1 MLRCDVY
8 DYTFSERK
16 VSEVICLNCGKE
28 IDNDLQVCPF
38 CGNLVEAFDDSVY
51 FEKPLSGYSEESYEE
66 GFAPV
71 EIYAQEENYGEGE
84 YAGDYDEHEDYE
96 EEFVDDDPVYGK
108 AKKGKKFS
116 VPNVS
121 MPKVSMPALPLSTI
135 LSALCLL
142 LSLVCLI
149 SIKGVQKDIE
159 ESNKNLIS
167 NMNSIYASVSALDD
181 RLASM
186 DSTIAGVQN
195 EAYNQLASQSIVIS
209 KDITALT
216 GPVTEGKY
224 NVMFIINAKG
234 NLNLNDSFDWQKYN
248 QVTGG
253 WESIV
258 FTGNAT
264 TNEQYGL
271 RLENVF
277 NREENHYESKLW
289 ANGITPEAAGTYRCV
304 IKDATGITKTSA
316 QATVQVG

>member
-1 MLRCDVY
+1 M
-8 DYTFSERK
+8 
-16 VSEVICLNCGKE
+16 ICPYCGKE
-28 IDNDLQVCPF
+28 IDSDIRVCPY
-38 CGNLVEAFDDSVY
+38 CANLIEYVEDTEY
-51 FEKPLSGYSEESYEE
+51 YEESPGEYVEE
-66 GFAPV
+66 GYA
-71 EIYAQEENYGEGE
+71 EGYGHEETYAEDEEYAQQ
-84 YAGDYDEHEDYE
+84 
-96 EEFVDDDPVYGK
+96 FVDDDPVLGSR
-108 AKKGKKFS
+108 KKFGGLGKKVS
-116 VPNVS
+116 KPSVS
-121 MPKVSMPALPLSTI
+121 MPRTPKASGLPLSTV
-135 LSALCLL
+135 LSVVCCLI
-142 LSLVCLI
+142 SLFCLI

-159 ESNKNLIS
+159 ENNKTLLNNI
-167 NMNSIYASVSALDD
+167 NSVYSSVSALDD
-181 RLASM
+181 RLASL
-186 DSTIAGVQN
+186 DTTLAGVQN

-248 QVTGG
+248 QITGG

-271 RLENVF
+271 RLENAF

-316 QATVQVG
+316 EASVQVG

>member
-1 MLRCDVY
+1 VH
-8 DYTFSERK
+8 
-16 VSEVICLNCGKE
+16 KE
-28 IDNDLQVCPF
+28 IQ
-38 CGNLVEAFDDSVY
+38 DSNV
-51 FEKPLSGYSEESYEE
+51 KLNSTMS
-66 GFAPV
+66 
-71 EIYAQEENYGEGE
+71 
-84 YAGDYDEHEDYE
+84 
-96 EEFVDDDPVYGK
+96 
-108 AKKGKKFS
+108 S
-116 VPNVS
+116 V
-121 MPKVSMPALPLSTI
+121 
-135 LSALCLL
+135 
-142 LSLVCLI
+142 
-149 SIKGVQKDIE
+149 
-159 ESNKNLIS
+159 
-167 NMNSIYASVSALDD
+167 YASVASLDE
-181 RLASM
+181 RLANM

-253 WESIV
+253 WESLV

-277 NREENHYESKLW
+277 NREEQHYESKLW

-304 IKDATGITKTSA
+304 IKDATGITKISA
-316 QATVQVG
+316 EASVQVG

>member
-1 MLRCDVY
+1 M
-8 DYTFSERK
+8 
-16 VSEVICLNCGKE
+16 ICLNCGKE
-28 IDNDLQVCPF
+28 LDNDLRVCPY
-38 CGNLVEAFDDSVY
+38 CGNLVEVFDDSVY
-51 FEKPLSGYSEESYEE
+51 FEEPASEYVEGGYEEGYAPEESYAPIEPVREE
-66 GFAPV
+66 Y
-71 EIYAQEENYGEGE
+71 YAE
-84 YAGDYDEHEDYE
+84 DYDEEHYDE
-96 EEFVDDDPVYGK
+96 EEYDEDDFEDDEPRYARG
-108 AKKGKKFS
+108 KKGKKFS
-116 VPNVS
+116 VPAVS
-121 MPKVSMPALPLSTI
+121 VPKLPAVNMSTVI
-135 LSALCLL
+135 SALCLV

-149 SIKGVQKDIE
+149 SIKGVQKDITDKY
-159 ESNKNLIS
+159 NKLASGI
-167 NMNSIYASVSALDD
+167 NSVYGSVSALDE
-181 RLASM
+181 RLTSM

-234 NLNLNDSFDWQKYN
+234 NLSINDSFDWQKYN
-248 QVTGG
+248 QITGG

-271 RLENVF
+271 RLENSF
-277 NREENHYESKLW
+277 NREENYYETKLW

-316 QATVQVG
+316 QATVQIG

>member
-1 MLRCDVY
+1 M
-8 DYTFSERK
+8 
-16 VSEVICLNCGKE
+16 ICLNCGKE
-28 IDNDLQVCPF
+28 LDNDIRVCPF

-51 FEKPLSGYSEESYEE
+51 FEEAAPGYAEESYEE
-66 GFAPV
+66 GYAPV
-71 EIYAQEENYGEGE
+71 ETYAHDEDYGEDE
-84 YAGDYDEHEDYE
+84 YAEDEGYE
-96 EEFVDDDPVYGK
+96 EEFVDDDPVYARGR
-108 AKKGKKFS
+108 KGKKFS
-116 VPNVS
+116 MPAVS
-121 MPKVSMPALPLSTI
+121 MPKVSVPGLSLSTI

-149 SIKGVQKDIE
+149 SIKGVQKDITE
-159 ESNKNLIS
+159 KYNNLAS
-167 NMNSIYASVSALDD
+167 GVNSVYASVSALDD
-181 RLASM
+181 RLTSM

-195 EAYNQLASQSIVIS
+195 EAYNQLASQSIIIS

-216 GPVTEGKY
+216 GPVSEGKY

-289 ANGITPEAAGTYRCV
+289 ANGITTEAAGTYRCV

-316 QATVQVG
+316 EASVQIG

>member
-1 MLRCDVY
+1 M
-8 DYTFSERK
+8 
-16 VSEVICLNCGKE
+16 ICLNCGKE
-28 IDNDLQVCPF
+28 LDNDIRVCPF

-51 FEKPLSGYSEESYEE
+51 FEEAAPGYAEESYEE
-66 GFAPV
+66 GYAPV
-71 EIYAQEENYGEGE
+71 ETYAHDEDYGEDE
-84 YAGDYDEHEDYE
+84 YAEDEGYE
-96 EEFVDDDPVYGK
+96 EEFVDDDPVY
-108 AKKGKKFS
+108 AKGRKGKKFS
-116 VPNVS
+116 MPAVS
-121 MPKVSMPALPLSTI
+121 MPKVSVPGLSLSTI

-159 ESNKNLIS
+159 EGNANLAS
-167 NMNSIYASVSALDD
+167 GVNSVYASVSALDE
-181 RLASM
+181 RLNSM

-195 EAYNQLASQSIVIS
+195 EAYNQLASQSIIIS

-216 GPVTEGKY
+216 GPVSEGKY

-289 ANGITPEAAGTYRCV
+289 ANGITTEAAGTYRCV

-316 QATVQVG
+316 EASVQIG

>member
-1 MLRCDVY
+1 M
-8 DYTFSERK
+8 
-16 VSEVICLNCGKE
+16 ICLNCGKE
-28 IDNDLQVCPF
+28 IENDIRVCPF
-38 CGNLVEAFDDSVY
+38 CGNLVEIFDDSVY
-51 FEKPLSGYSEESYEE
+51 FEEAAPKYAEGGYEE
-66 GFAPV
+66 GYAPV
-71 EIYAQEENYGEGE
+71 ETYAEDENYGEE
-84 YAGDYDEHEDYE
+84 YSEDYDEEGYE
-96 EEFVDDDPVYGK
+96 EEFVDDDPVY
-108 AKKGKKFS
+108 AKGRKGKKFS
-116 VPNVS
+116 APSIS
-121 MPKVSMPALPLSTI
+121 MPKLPALPLSTI
-135 LSALCLL
+135 LSAVCLL

-149 SIKGVQKDIE
+149 SIKGVQKDI
-159 ESNKNLIS
+159 NDKY
-167 NMNSIYASVSALDD
+167 NSLASGVNSVYASVSALDD
-181 RLASM
+181 RLTNM

-224 NVMFIINAKG
+224 NVMFIINVKG

-271 RLENVF
+271 RLENVY

-316 QATVQVG
+316 QASVQVA

>member
-1 MLRCDVY
+1 M
-8 DYTFSERK
+8 
-16 VSEVICLNCGKE
+16 ICLNCGKE
-28 IDNDLQVCPF
+28 LDNDIRVCPF

-51 FEKPLSGYSEESYEE
+51 FEEAAPGYAEESYEE
-66 GFAPV
+66 GYAPV
-71 EIYAQEENYGEGE
+71 ETYAHDEDYGEDE
-84 YAGDYDEHEDYE
+84 YAEDEGYE
-96 EEFVDDDPVYGK
+96 EEFVDDDPVY
-108 AKKGKKFS
+108 AKGRKGKKFS
-116 VPNVS
+116 MPAVS
-121 MPKVSMPALPLSTI
+121 MPKVSVPGLSLSTI

-149 SIKGVQKDIE
+149 SIKGVQKDITE
-159 ESNKNLIS
+159 KYNNLAS
-167 NMNSIYASVSALDD
+167 GVNSVYASVSALDE
-181 RLASM
+181 RLNSM

-195 EAYNQLASQSIVIS
+195 EAYNQLASQSIIIS

-216 GPVTEGKY
+216 GPVSEGKY

-289 ANGITPEAAGTYRCV
+289 ANGITTEAAGTYRCV

-316 QATVQVG
+316 EASVQIG

>member
-1 MLRCDVY
+1 M
-8 DYTFSERK
+8 
-16 VSEVICLNCGKE
+16 ICLNCGKE
-28 IDNDLQVCPF
+28 IENDIRVCPF
-38 CGNLVEAFDDSVY
+38 CGNLVEIFDDSVY
-51 FEKPLSGYSEESYEE
+51 FEEAAPEYTESSYEE
-66 GFAPV
+66 GYAPV
-71 EIYAQEENYGEGE
+71 ETYAEDDNYGEK
-84 YAGDYDEHEDYE
+84 YAEDEGYE
-96 EEFVDDDPVYGK
+96 EEFVDDDPVYARGR
-108 AKKGKKFS
+108 KGKKFS
-116 VPNVS
+116 MPAVS
-121 MPKVSMPALPLSTI
+121 MPKMPALPLSTI
-135 LSALCLL
+135 LSAICLL

-149 SIKGVQKDIE
+149 SIKGVQKDME
-159 ESNKNLIS
+159 EQYNKLAS
-167 NMNSIYASVSALDD
+167 GVNSVYASVSALDE
-181 RLASM
+181 RLNSM

-224 NVMFIINAKG
+224 NVMFIINVKG

-277 NREENHYESKLW
+277 NREENYYESKLW

-316 QATVQVG
+316 EASVQIG

>member
-1 MLRCDVY
+1 M
-8 DYTFSERK
+8 
-16 VSEVICLNCGKE
+16 ICLNCGKE
-28 IDNDLQVCPF
+28 IDNDLRVCPF
-38 CGNLVEAFDDSVY
+38 CGNLVEIFDDSVY
-51 FEKPLSGYSEESYEE
+51 FEEAPSEYAEESYEE
-66 GFAPV
+66 GYAPV
-71 EIYAQEENYGEGE
+71 DSYARDEDYAEHE
-84 YAGDYDEHEDYE
+84 YAEEEEYED
-96 EEFVDDDPVYGK
+96 EFVDDDPVYGK
-108 AKKGKKFS
+108 AKKAKKFAMPS
-116 VPNVS
+116 VS
-121 MPKVSMPALPLSTI
+121 MPKFSAPSLPLSTI

-142 LSLVCLI
+142 LSLICLI
-149 SIKGVQKDIE
+149 SIKGVQKDITE
-159 ESNKNLIS
+159 KYNTLSS
-167 NMNSIYASVSALDD
+167 GVNSVYASVSALDD
-181 RLASM
+181 RLAVI
-186 DSTIAGVQN
+186 DSTIAGVQD

-316 QATVQVG
+316 EASVQVG

>member
-1 MLRCDVY
+1 M
-8 DYTFSERK
+8 
-16 VSEVICLNCGKE
+16 ICLNCGKE
-28 IDNDLQVCPF
+28 LDNDIRVCPF

-51 FEKPLSGYSEESYEE
+51 FEEAAPGYAEESYEE
-66 GFAPV
+66 GYAPV
-71 EIYAQEENYGEGE
+71 ETYAHDEDYGEDE
-84 YAGDYDEHEDYE
+84 YAEDEGYE
-96 EEFVDDDPVYGK
+96 EEFVDDDPVYARGR
-108 AKKGKKFS
+108 KGKKFS
-116 VPNVS
+116 MPAVS
-121 MPKVSMPALPLSTI
+121 MPKVSVPGLSLSTI

-149 SIKGVQKDIE
+149 SIKGVQKDIAE
-159 ESNKNLIS
+159 KYNNLAS
-167 NMNSIYASVSALDD
+167 GVNSVYASVSALDE
-181 RLASM
+181 RLNSM

-195 EAYNQLASQSIVIS
+195 EAYNQLASQSIIIS

-216 GPVTEGKY
+216 GPVSEGKY

-289 ANGITPEAAGTYRCV
+289 ANGITTEAAGTYRCV

-316 QATVQVG
+316 EASVQIG

>member
-1 MLRCDVY
+1 M
-8 DYTFSERK
+8 
-16 VSEVICLNCGKE
+16 ICLNCGKE
-28 IDNDLQVCPF
+28 IENDIRVCPF
-38 CGNLVEAFDDSVY
+38 CGNLVEIFDDSVY
-51 FEKPLSGYSEESYEE
+51 FEEAAPEYVEGGYEEGYAPVETYAEDENYGGEYSEEYADEE
-66 GFAPV
+66 G
-71 EIYAQEENYGEGE
+71 
-84 YAGDYDEHEDYE
+84 YE
-96 EEFVDDDPVYGK
+96 EEFVDDDPLYARGR
-108 AKKGKKFS
+108 KGKKFS
-116 VPNVS
+116 MPAVS
-121 MPKVSMPALPLSTI
+121 MPKMPALPLSTI
-135 LSALCLL
+135 LSAICLL

-149 SIKGVQKDIE
+149 SIKGVQKDIAE
-159 ESNKNLIS
+159 NYNKLAS
-167 NMNSIYASVSALDD
+167 GVNSVYASVSALDE
-181 RLASM
+181 RLNSM

-224 NVMFIINAKG
+224 NVMFIINVKG

-304 IKDATGITKTSA
+304 IKDASGISKTSA
-316 QATVQVG
+316 EASVQIG

>member
-1 MLRCDVY
+1 M
-8 DYTFSERK
+8 
-16 VSEVICLNCGKE
+16 ICLNCGKE
-28 IDNDLQVCPF
+28 LDNDIRVCPF

-51 FEKPLSGYSEESYEE
+51 FEEAAPGYAEESYEE
-66 GFAPV
+66 GYAPV
-71 EIYAQEENYGEGE
+71 ETYAHDEDYGEDE
-84 YAGDYDEHEDYE
+84 YAEDEGYE
-96 EEFVDDDPVYGK
+96 EEFVDDDPVYARGR
-108 AKKGKKFS
+108 KGKKFS
-116 VPNVS
+116 MPVVS
-121 MPKVSMPALPLSTI
+121 MPKVSVPGLSLSTI

-149 SIKGVQKDIE
+149 SIKGVQKDITE
-159 ESNKNLIS
+159 KYNNLAS
-167 NMNSIYASVSALDD
+167 GVNSVYASDSALDD
-181 RLASM
+181 RLTSM

-195 EAYNQLASQSIVIS
+195 EAYNQLASQSIIIS

-216 GPVTEGKY
+216 GPVSEGKY

-289 ANGITPEAAGTYRCV
+289 ANGITTEAAGTYRCV

-316 QATVQVG
+316 EASVQIG

>member
-1 MLRCDVY
+1 M
-8 DYTFSERK
+8 
-16 VSEVICLNCGKE
+16 ICLNCGKE
-28 IDNDLQVCPF
+28 IDNDLRVCPF
-38 CGNLVEAFDDSVY
+38 CGNLVEIFDDSVY
-51 FEKPLSGYSEESYEE
+51 FEEAPSEYAEESYEE
-66 GFAPV
+66 GYAPV
-71 EIYAQEENYGEGE
+71 DSYARDEDYAEHE
-84 YAGDYDEHEDYE
+84 YAEEEEYED
-96 EEFVDDDPVYGK
+96 EFVDDDPVYGK
-108 AKKGKKFS
+108 AKKAKKFAMPS
-116 VPNVS
+116 VS
-121 MPKVSMPALPLSTI
+121 MPKFSAPSLPLSTI

-142 LSLVCLI
+142 LSLICLI
-149 SIKGVQKDIE
+149 SIKGVQKDITE
-159 ESNKNLIS
+159 KYNALSSGI
-167 NMNSIYASVSALDD
+167 NSVYASVSALDD
-181 RLASM
+181 RLAVI
-186 DSTIAGVQN
+186 DSTIAGVQD

-316 QATVQVG
+316 EASVQVG

>member
-1 MLRCDVY
+1 M
-8 DYTFSERK
+8 
-16 VSEVICLNCGKE
+16 ICLNCGKE
-28 IDNDLQVCPF
+28 IDNDLRVCPF
-38 CGNLVEAFDDSVY
+38 CGNLVEVFDDSVY
-51 FEKPLSGYSEESYEE
+51 FEEAPSQYAEEGYEE
-66 GFAPV
+66 GYAP
-71 EIYAQEENYGEGE
+71 IQAYARNEAYAEEE
-84 YAGDYDEHEDYE
+84 YAEDEYAEDEEYE
-96 EEFVDDDPVYGK
+96 DEFVDDDPVYGK
-108 AKKGKKFS
+108 SRKGKKFS
-116 VPNVS
+116 VPSLS
-121 MPKVSMPALPLSTI
+121 MPKFSAPSLPLSTI
-135 LSALCLL
+135 ISVLCLVV
-142 LSLVCLI
+142 SVFCLI
-149 SIKGVQKDIE
+149 SIKGVQKDIAE
-159 ESNKNLIS
+159 KYNNIASGV
-167 NMNSIYASVSALDD
+167 NSVYASVSALDD
-181 RLASM
+181 RLTSM
-186 DSTIAGVQN
+186 DSTIASVQN

-316 QATVQVG
+316 QASVQVG

>member
-1 MLRCDVY
+1 
-8 DYTFSERK
+8 
-16 VSEVICLNCGKE
+16 VICLNCGKE
-28 IDNDLQVCPF
+28 IDNDLRVCPF
-38 CGNLVEAFDDSVY
+38 CGNLVEIFDDSVY
-51 FEKPLSGYSEESYEE
+51 FEEAPSEYAEESYEE
-66 GFAPV
+66 GYAPV
-71 EIYAQEENYGEGE
+71 DSYARDEDYAEHE
-84 YAGDYDEHEDYE
+84 YAEEEEYED
-96 EEFVDDDPVYGK
+96 EFVDDDPVYGK
-108 AKKGKKFS
+108 AKKAKKFAMPS
-116 VPNVS
+116 VS
-121 MPKVSMPALPLSTI
+121 MPKFSAPSLPLSTI

-142 LSLVCLI
+142 LSLICLI
-149 SIKGVQKDIE
+149 SIKGVQKDITE
-159 ESNKNLIS
+159 KYNALSSGI
-167 NMNSIYASVSALDD
+167 NSVYASVSALDD
-181 RLASM
+181 RLAVI
-186 DSTIAGVQN
+186 DSTIAGVQD

-316 QATVQVG
+316 EASVQVG

>member
-1 MLRCDVY
+1 M
-8 DYTFSERK
+8 T
-16 VSEVICLNCGKE
+16 CLNCGKE
-28 IDNDLQVCPF
+28 IDNDLRVCPF
-38 CGNLVEAFDDSVY
+38 CGELVEVFDDSVY
-51 FEKPLSGYSEESYEE
+51 FEQPIAEFAEGSYQEGY
-66 GFAPV
+66 APV
-71 EIYAQEENYGEGE
+71 ESYADNGDYGEEEYSDE
-84 YAGDYDEHEDYE
+84 YAEGEDYE
-96 EEFVDDDPVYGK
+96 DEFVDDDPVYGK
-108 AKKGKKFS
+108 MKKGRKFS
-116 VPNVS
+116 MPSVS
-121 MPKVSMPALPLSTI
+121 MPKVSAGAMPVHTI
-135 LSALCLL
+135 ISVLCLL
-142 LSLVCLI
+142 VSVFCLI
-149 SIKGVQKDIE
+149 SVKGVQRSIE
-159 ESNKNLIS
+159 ESNRTLTS

-181 RLASM
+181 RLTNM

-277 NREENHYESKLW
+277 NREENYYESKLW

-304 IKDATGITKTSA
+304 IKDATGITKISA
-316 QATVQVG
+316 EASVQVG

>member
-1 MLRCDVY
+1 M
-8 DYTFSERK
+8 
-16 VSEVICLNCGKE
+16 ICLNCGKE
-28 IDNDLQVCPF
+28 IENDIRVCPF
-38 CGNLVEAFDDSVY
+38 CGNLVEIFDDSVY
-51 FEKPLSGYSEESYEE
+51 FEEAAPEYTESSYEE
-66 GFAPV
+66 GYAPV
-71 EIYAQEENYGEGE
+71 ETYAEDDNYGEE
-84 YAGDYDEHEDYE
+84 YAEDEGYE
-96 EEFVDDDPVYGK
+96 EEFVDDDPLYARGR
-108 AKKGKKFS
+108 KGKKFS
-116 VPNVS
+116 MPAVS
-121 MPKVSMPALPLSTI
+121 MPKMPALPLSTI
-135 LSALCLL
+135 LSAICLL

-149 SIKGVQKDIE
+149 SIKGVQKDIAE
-159 ESNKNLIS
+159 KYNNLS
-167 NMNSIYASVSALDD
+167 SGVNSVYASVSALDE
-181 RLASM
+181 RLNSM

-224 NVMFIINAKG
+224 NVMFIINVKG

-277 NREENHYESKLW
+277 NREENYYESKLW

-304 IKDATGITKTSA
+304 IKDASGISKTSA
-316 QATVQVG
+316 EASVQIG

>member
-1 MLRCDVY
+1 M
-8 DYTFSERK
+8 
-16 VSEVICLNCGKE
+16 ICLNCGKE
-28 IDNDLQVCPF
+28 LDNDIRVCPF

-51 FEKPLSGYSEESYEE
+51 FEEAAPGYAEESYEE
-66 GFAPV
+66 GYAPV
-71 EIYAQEENYGEGE
+71 ETYAHDEDYGEDE
-84 YAGDYDEHEDYE
+84 YAEDEGYE
-96 EEFVDDDPVYGK
+96 EEFVDDDPVYARGR
-108 AKKGKKFS
+108 KGKKFS
-116 VPNVS
+116 MPAVS
-121 MPKVSMPALPLSTI
+121 MPKVSVPGLPLSTI

-149 SIKGVQKDIE
+149 SIKGVQKDITE
-159 ESNKNLIS
+159 KYNNLAS
-167 NMNSIYASVSALDD
+167 GVNSVYASVSALDD
-181 RLASM
+181 RLTSM

-195 EAYNQLASQSIVIS
+195 EAYNQLASQSIIIS

-216 GPVTEGKY
+216 GPVSEGKY

-289 ANGITPEAAGTYRCV
+289 ANGITTEAAGTYRCV

-316 QATVQVG
+316 EASVQIG

>member
-1 MLRCDVY
+1 M
-8 DYTFSERK
+8 
-16 VSEVICLNCGKE
+16 ICLNCGKE
-28 IDNDLQVCPF
+28 LDNDIRVCPF

-51 FEKPLSGYSEESYEE
+51 FEEAAPGYAEESYEE
-66 GFAPV
+66 GYAPV
-71 EIYAQEENYGEGE
+71 ETYAHDEDYGEDE
-84 YAGDYDEHEDYE
+84 YAEDEGYE
-96 EEFVDDDPVYGK
+96 EEFVDDDPVYARGR
-108 AKKGKKFS
+108 KGKKFS
-116 VPNVS
+116 MPAVS
-121 MPKVSMPALPLSTI
+121 RPKVSVPGLSLSTI

-149 SIKGVQKDIE
+149 SIKGVQKDITE
-159 ESNKNLIS
+159 KYNNLAS
-167 NMNSIYASVSALDD
+167 GVNSVYASVSALDD
-181 RLASM
+181 RLTSM

-195 EAYNQLASQSIVIS
+195 EAYNQLASQSIIIS

-216 GPVTEGKY
+216 GPVSEGKY

-289 ANGITPEAAGTYRCV
+289 ANGITTEAAGTYRCV

-316 QATVQVG
+316 EASVQIG

>member
-1 MLRCDVY
+1 M
-8 DYTFSERK
+8 
-16 VSEVICLNCGKE
+16 ICLNCGKE
-28 IDNDLQVCPF
+28 LDNDIRVCPY

-51 FEKPLSGYSEESYEE
+51 FEQPSELYSEEVYEE
-66 GFAPV
+66 GYAPD
-71 EIYAQEENYGEGE
+71 EAYAENEDYGEE
-84 YAGDYDEHEDYE
+84 EAYE
-96 EEFVDDDPVYGK
+96 EGYEDEFVDDDPVY
-108 AKKGKKFS
+108 AKGRKGKKIS
-116 VPNVS
+116 MPSVS
-121 MPKVSMPALPLSTI
+121 MPKLPALPLSTI
-135 LSALCLL
+135 LSAVCLL
-142 LSLVCLI
+142 LSLFCLI

-181 RLASM
+181 RLTSM

-224 NVMFIINAKG
+224 NVMFIINVKG

-277 NREENHYESKLW
+277 NREENYYESKLW

-304 IKDATGITKTSA
+304 IKDASGISKTSA
-316 QATVQVG
+316 EASVQIG

>member
-1 MLRCDVY
+1 M
-8 DYTFSERK
+8 
-16 VSEVICLNCGKE
+16 ICLNCGKE
-28 IDNDLQVCPF
+28 IENDIRVCPF
-38 CGNLVEAFDDSVY
+38 CGNLVEIFDDSVY
-51 FEKPLSGYSEESYEE
+51 FEDAAPEYTESSYEE
-66 GFAPV
+66 GYAPV
-71 EIYAQEENYGEGE
+71 ETYAEDENYGEEYSEE
-84 YAGDYDEHEDYE
+84 YADEEGYE
-96 EEFVDDDPVYGK
+96 EEFVDDDPIY
-108 AKKGKKFS
+108 AKGRKGKKFS
-116 VPNVS
+116 APSVS
-121 MPKVSMPALPLSTI
+121 MPKLSALPLSTI
-135 LSALCLL
+135 LSVVCCLV
-142 LSLVCLI
+142 SIICLI
-149 SIKGVQKDIE
+149 SIKSVHNDMVDQY
-159 ESNKNLIS
+159 NKLGSGI
-167 NMNSIYASVSALDD
+167 NSVYASVSALDD
-181 RLASM
+181 RLTSM

-224 NVMFIINAKG
+224 NVMFIINVKG

-277 NREENHYESKLW
+277 NREENYYESKLW

-304 IKDATGITKTSA
+304 IKDASGITKTSA
-316 QATVQVG
+316 EASVQIA